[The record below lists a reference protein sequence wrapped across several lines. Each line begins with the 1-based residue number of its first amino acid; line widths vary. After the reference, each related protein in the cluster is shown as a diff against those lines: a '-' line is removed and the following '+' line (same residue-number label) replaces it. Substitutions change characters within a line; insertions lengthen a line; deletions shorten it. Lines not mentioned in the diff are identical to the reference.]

1 MKHFQH
7 GLFDNYF
14 PIHLH
19 LDLLICQ
26 TVFQQGNL
34 DIYLIIQ
41 HFDVI
46 LYLNIV
52 SGIGCNDSK

>member
-26 TVFQQGNL
+26 TVFQQDNL
-34 DIYLIIQ
+34 SNNTA
-41 HFDVI
+41 FDVI